1 MADPDFAD
9 VSRYFLEYPGETYT
23 VTIGS
28 LKDINGRTMQ
38 SQSHAVKVTGV
49 QAAFIAQFLQLRNA
63 PDVTSE

>member
-1 MADPDFAD
+1 MADTNFAD
-9 VSRYFLEYPGETYT
+9 VSRYFLKYPEETYT

-28 LKDINGRTMQ
+28 LNDINDRTLQ

-49 QAAFIAQFLQLRNA
+49 QAAFIAQYLQLGDA